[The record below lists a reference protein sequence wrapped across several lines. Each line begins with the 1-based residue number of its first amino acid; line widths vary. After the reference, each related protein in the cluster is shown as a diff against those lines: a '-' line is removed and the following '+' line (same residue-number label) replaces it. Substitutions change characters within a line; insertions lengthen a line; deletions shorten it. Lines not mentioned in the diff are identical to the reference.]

1 MGQLAAQAVAVVAVT
16 AWSLGTGFL
25 MFWALNK
32 TMGLRAP
39 REEELSGLDLPEH
52 GTPCYPE
59 ELASAFPSPVAQG

>member
-1 MGQLAAQAVAVVAVT
+1 
-16 AWSLGTGFL
+16 